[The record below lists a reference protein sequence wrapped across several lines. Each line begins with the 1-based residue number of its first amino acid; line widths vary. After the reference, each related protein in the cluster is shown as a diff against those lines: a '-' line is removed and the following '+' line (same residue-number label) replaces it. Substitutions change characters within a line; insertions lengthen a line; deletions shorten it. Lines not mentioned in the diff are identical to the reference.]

1 LAGEGPQGRVLIAAG
16 SDSSG
21 GAGIQ
26 ADIKT
31 VTALGG
37 YAATAVTAITVQNT
51 LGVSDIYD
59 VPADIV
65 ERQMR
70 AVIDDIGLDAFKTGM
85 LQSREI
91 IEAVERVLEDVDV
104 PLVVDPVMVA
114 TSGDALTNEDTKQ
127 SLISLLFPRA
137 ALVTPNVEE
146 AEMLAGMEV
155 YSLDDMRHAAR
166 ALRDFGAAAALITGG
181 ELEKGRLTDLL
192 LTDEGER
199 LFETE
204 RLDTRHTH
212 GTGCTLASAIATGLA
227 QGLSLESAVT
237 RAHAFVQAA
246 IKAAPG
252 FGQGQGPLGH
262 AHAIPPF
269 KA

>member
-1 LAGEGPQGRVLIAAG
+1 MAGGRPQGRVLIAAG

-51 LGVSDIYD
+51 LGVSDIHD

-70 AVIDDIGLDAFKTGM
+70 AVIEDIGLDAFKTGM
-85 LQSREI
+85 LQNREI
-91 IEAVERVLEDVDV
+91 IEAVERVLEDLDV
-104 PLVVDPVMVA
+104 PLVIDPVMVA

-146 AEMLAGMEV
+146 AETLAGMEV
-155 YSLDDMRHAAR
+155 YSLDDMRHAAG

-181 ELEKGRLTDLL
+181 ELDKGRITDLL
-192 LTDEGER
+192 LTDEGEQ
-199 LFETE
+199 LFEAD
-204 RLDTRHTH
+204 RLDTPPYPRHRLH
-212 GTGCTLASAIATGLA
+212 ACFGHRHRPRPGLPAQRRRRPRSQLCPGRHPRRARLRPGPGPARPYSRDSAL
-227 QGLSLESAVT
+227 
-237 RAHAFVQAA
+237 
-246 IKAAPG
+246 
-252 FGQGQGPLGH
+252 
-262 AHAIPPF
+262 
-269 KA
+269 